1 MGARVIAGRSGTEA
15 FVTPQTLAAVGFV
28 VLVLVSVTS
37 IWLVVRE
44 RSDARVIATVIDN
57 SERSAIRELEVV
69 LQQTK
74 SSQLRYLISGDRA
87 ALDTFYAN
95 AAAAAAVLGRIEEP
109 GVDRRESALTR
120 AIAGSVHEAI
130 DAMREAADAKQN
142 GDADGDAFALQAED
156 QASTLL
162 QRIHTTADEI
172 DAEEL
177 RSLRTRSEES
187 RRLNNVLLAFTLAGA
202 ALVILLAIV
211 SIRMAHRQT
220 AELRKAHRELEE
232 INASLEGLVLARTA
246 ELREANEE
254 VQRFA
259 YIVSHDLRSPLVNIM
274 GFTSELDILSRDVF
288 GRLSSLRRQIGD
300 VADDD
305 ALRSEFDEAL
315 RFVKTSTARMDRL
328 IKAVLKLS
336 REGRRDLLPADIDMS
351 ELVRSVADAF
361 AHRAGELGASI
372 QIESLP
378 PLVSDRLALEQV
390 FSNLIDNALKY
401 LRDDEPGRI
410 VISGRIEAD
419 SVIYEVSDNG
429 RGIAS
434 NDLERV
440 FELFR
445 RSGPQDVAGEGIG
458 LTHVRTL
465 VRRLGGDIDVRS
477 ALGEGSTFTITL
489 PQAFAGNGT

>member
-1 MGARVIAGRSGTEA
+1 MGARVIAGRSGTEP

-57 SERSAIRELEVV
+57 SERSAIRELEVL

-87 ALDTFYAN
+87 ALDAFNAN
-95 AAAAAAVLGRIEEP
+95 AATAASVLAQIEEP

-120 AIAGSVHEAI
+120 TIAESVHEAI

-142 GDADGDAFALQAED
+142 GDVDGDAFALQAED

-162 QRIHTTADEI
+162 QRIHVTADEI

-177 RSLRTRSEES
+177 RNLRTRSEES

-202 ALVILLAIV
+202 ALVILLSIA

-220 AELRKAHRELEE
+220 TELRKAHRELEE

-274 GFTSELDILSRDVF
+274 GFSSELEILSGDVF
-288 GRLSSLRRQIGD
+288 GRLSSLRRESGD

-305 ALRSEFDEAL
+305 ALRSEFEEAL

-336 REGRRDLLPADIDMS
+336 REGRRELVPADIDMS

-419 SVIYEVSDNG
+419 NVIYEVSDNG

-489 PQAFAGNGT
+489 PRAFAGNRT